1 MSSRVQVTNTEF
13 LLYRFSSSLIHD
25 FVCVMEL
32 GSVYFPFSI
41 THFCKTVFKE
51 LFETNN
57 GEINKKEEMFP
68 EWIVKGITSC
78 G

>member
-1 MSSRVQVTNTEF
+1 
-13 LLYRFSSSLIHD
+13 
-25 FVCVMEL
+25 MEL

-41 THFCKTVFKE
+41 INFCKTIFKQ
-51 LFETNN
+51 LFETNS
-57 GEINKKEEMFP
+57 GEINKKEEMLP